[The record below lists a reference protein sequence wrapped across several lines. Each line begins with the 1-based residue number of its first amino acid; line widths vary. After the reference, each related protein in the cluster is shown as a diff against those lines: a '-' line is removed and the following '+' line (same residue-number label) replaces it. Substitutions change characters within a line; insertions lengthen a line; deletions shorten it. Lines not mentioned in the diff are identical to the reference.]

1 MTQLLT
7 TVTGDAGIHGVGLLV
22 NTRLGWHFRPQPVAD
37 VGIDAQVESVVDG
50 VSTGCLLGLQIKSGQ
65 SMFSEP
71 APDGSGWV
79 YRERSQTHRRYWLR
93 YPLPVLLVL
102 YQPETHTAYWQ
113 VVTDETAVATGAG
126 FKVRVPS
133 TQPLDASSAERLAEL
148 ARRKPD
154 DAFGERLRHLPSGC
168 ADRLVALRQTAPDLA
183 QQLAEELVNGRRNP
197 RATVERIIAD
207 GGEWPWLAWSVLADY
222 ANEHSQALL
231 AADCFRRTAESCPDG
246 DLAGRFFAFAGLL
259 LADLD
264 RERARALLTR
274 ASSAGARGLA
284 SIGIATLEHGE
295 RKGPISLPSLPEGDQ
310 GRVEPT
316 ILRFMAEQRTVAGD
330 FDGAVE
336 LHEKALALSPDAPT
350 QQIALAEALLRRPR
364 PKGGGSQLEDC
375 HQAAALAA
383 SARSARRRWGSDS
396 TRPAEILLQARAMAG
411 DERSAIRVA
420 LQGPEGEATDAE
432 ARSPTL
438 AFYAARLCY
447 ELGALDRGDRLA
459 RVVEASG
466 QRELITHCAAVRA
479 QASNAGKEVQ
489 AQRWQEALTSGATG
503 PHRLVAL
510 QNLAQLGRWPIPDLE
525 EMRDDGRLAEG
536 VYDLLH
542 AQALAASGQPDAAL
556 GLLRVARDGSVLVA
570 EEYARQLA
578 AAGRVDECVRA
589 CDHASLRFGDP
600 RLSLYALEVLTNA
613 ERTDEV
619 ILRVNMLLGR
629 ADLPISLRHLLRGKL
644 IDIFIE
650 RRDWLTCERLGYDGL
665 SETRRLRA
673 LSHENQPG
681 VLTFPSSTAADLDEN
696 ERDYAWSIVISQYHQ
711 GSAER
716 AFETLQTLDPA
727 PRTLAQLQTWADL
740 HRLHGWTPTTA
751 EQALAIAEH
760 DRTPGE
766 VVGRLLFSLVQTC
779 RPMPDAT
786 AEAGGGVV
794 ATDLSD
800 PLPVPVSEDLH
811 LRLTRAWTRFLSE
824 QDPARAVRVDGDVI
838 QVRARPDDPLELATA
853 LQQHAAAAVH
863 AGQAALGSLSLATGL
878 PYLLSLVDEL
888 AGVVPAVDPS
898 DAVTEGELS
907 VAKAAIGGTIS
918 IETSS
923 VYLAAAIA
931 QLWPT
936 VRAAFRNVRIAMPA
950 ASDILHSHLA
960 TNSRAEATAGLAF
973 SATGQLPMGE
983 MPSEENRSTVAR
995 TAATH
1000 MAVQDCQLASVT
1012 ASVEDLPVAPGAA
1025 TTPWVA
1031 AVLVAKQ
1038 NGIPLYSDDAVLRA
1052 WARSQGVPA
1061 FGTLAL
1067 VEALLD
1073 AGTVIPV
1080 ESVVTKLF
1088 RGNVVDLPSPWPLV
1102 VQAIESDGPMS
1113 PPAGVNLARPAL
1125 WQAAAAEQVGPMIIE
1140 LARLAGGDVDGLYAL
1155 VAASAEG
1162 LTAALEPAEL
1172 VLGSL
1177 GATMLAYLDGS
1188 PPALGSTVVRA
1199 VRGVGARF
1207 DTDPL
1212 PTLRQHFVAIM
1223 TGPGAPYGVSREEA
1237 QRAFDQIV
1245 DTASG
1250 TGSAGYGRS

>member
-102 YQPETHTAYWQ
+102 YQPDTHTAYWQ

-133 TQPLDASSAERLAEL
+133 TQQLDAGSAERLAEL

-154 DAFGERLRHLPSGC
+154 DAFGERLRNLPSGC

-197 RATVERIIAD
+197 RATVEKIIAE
-207 GGEWPWLAWSVLADY
+207 GGERPWLAWSVLADY
-222 ANEHSQALL
+222 ANEHNQALL
-231 AADCFRRTAESCPDG
+231 AADCFRQTAESCPND

-264 RERARALLTR
+264 RERAHALLTR

-284 SIGIATLEHGE
+284 GIGIATLEHGE
-295 RKGPISLPSLPEGDQ
+295 RKGPISLPPLPQGDQ

-336 LHEKALALSPDAPT
+336 LHEKALALSPDAPA

-364 PKGGGSQLEDC
+364 PKGGGSQLEDY

-411 DERSAIRVA
+411 DERSAVRVA

-432 ARSPTL
+432 AGSPNL

-447 ELGALDRGDRLA
+447 ELGELDRGDRLA
-459 RVVEASG
+459 KVVEASG
-466 QRELITHCAAVRA
+466 RRELITHCAAVRA
-479 QASNAGKEVQ
+479 QACNAGKDVQ
-489 AQRWQEALTSGATG
+489 AQRWQEALNSGAAG

-510 QNLAQLGRWPIPDLE
+510 QNLAQLGRWPIPDLD
-525 EMRDDGRLAEG
+525 EMRDDGHLTEG
-536 VYDLLH
+536 IYDLLH

-556 GLLRVARDGSVLVA
+556 SLLRVARDGSVLVA

-600 RLSLYALEVLTNA
+600 RLSLYALEVLTDA

-619 ILRVNMLLGR
+619 ILRANMLLGR

-644 IDIFIE
+644 TDIFTE
-650 RRDWLTCERLGYDGL
+650 RRDWLSCERLGHDGL

-673 LSHENQPG
+673 HSHESQPG
-681 VLTFPSSTAADLDEN
+681 ELAFPSSTAADLDGN
-696 ERDYAWSIVISQYHQ
+696 ERDYAWSIVISQYNQ
-711 GSAER
+711 GNAER
-716 AFETLQTLDPA
+716 AFETLQTFDPA
-727 PRTLAQLQTWADL
+727 PRTVPQLQAWTDL
-740 HRLHGWTPTTA
+740 HRLQGWTPASA

-779 RPMPDAT
+779 RPSPNIT
-786 AEAGGGVV
+786 AMTGGDVV

-800 PLPVPVSEDLH
+800 PPPVPVSEELH
-811 LRLTRAWTRFLSE
+811 LRLTQAWTRFLSE
-824 QDPARAVRVDGDVI
+824 HDPARAVRIDADVSQI
-838 QVRARPDDPLELATA
+838 RARPDDPLDLVTA
-853 LQQHAAAAVH
+853 LPQHAAAAVH

-878 PYLLSLVDEL
+878 PYLLSLADDL

-898 DAVTEGELS
+898 DAVTEAELS
-907 VAKAAIGGTIS
+907 VAKKAIGGTVS
-918 IETSS
+918 IETSA
-923 VYLAAAIA
+923 VYLAAAVA

-936 VRAAFRNVRIAMPA
+936 VRAAFLNVRIAKPV

-960 TNSRAEATAGLAF
+960 ANSRARAARDPT
-973 SATGQLPMGE
+973 SSKTGRLSSGE
-983 MPSEENRSTVAR
+983 MSSEQKRSSVVR
-995 TAATH
+995 TAATQR
-1000 MAVQDCQLASVT
+1000 AAQDCQLTDVA
-1012 ASVEDLPVAPGAA
+1012 APVEDLPAAPGAV

-1038 NGIPLYSDDAVLRA
+1038 NGIPLYSDDVALRA

-1073 AGTVIPV
+1073 AGTVIHV
-1080 ESVVTKLF
+1080 EPVVTKLF

-1102 VQAIESDGPMS
+1102 VQALECDGPMS
-1113 PPAGVNLARPAL
+1113 PHARLNLTRPAF
-1125 WQAAAAEQVGPMIIE
+1125 WQATAAEEVGPMVLE
-1140 LARLAGGDVDGLYAL
+1140 LTRLARDDADGLGAL
-1155 VAASAEG
+1155 VAACAKG
-1162 LTAALEPAEL
+1162 LTAALEPVEL

-1177 GATMLAYLDGS
+1177 GATVLAYLNGS
-1188 PPALGSTVVRA
+1188 SSSLGATVVRA
-1199 VRGVGARF
+1199 VQDVGARL
-1207 DTDPL
+1207 DIDPL
-1212 PTLRQHFVAIM
+1212 PALRQRFVAIM
-1223 TGPGAPYGVSREEA
+1223 TDPAGPYELPREEA
-1237 QRAFDQIV
+1237 HRAFDQILYTV
-1245 DTASG
+1245 SG
-1250 TGSAGYGRS
+1250 TDSAECG